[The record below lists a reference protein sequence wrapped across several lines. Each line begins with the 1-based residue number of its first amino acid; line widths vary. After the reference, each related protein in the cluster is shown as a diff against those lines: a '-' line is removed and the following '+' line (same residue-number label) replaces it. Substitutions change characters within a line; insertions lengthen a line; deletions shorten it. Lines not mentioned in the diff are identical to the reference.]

1 MNHVMTILE
10 LIHAKLVM
18 TNSNPG
24 INEPSHDIKNPDRES
39 TERYD

>member
-10 LIHAKLVM
+10 LIHAKLAM

-24 INEPSHDIKNPDRES
+24 INEPSPDFKNLDR
-39 TERYD
+39 D